1 MQIEQAQREMRTR
14 FAGGLYGQAVS
25 GVLWLGSAFLAQLQ
39 GPRPAILLLVLG
51 GFLIFPLTEALVR
64 LRGGAPLSRD
74 NALKQLGMQ
83 VAFVLPLSMP
93 LLLPVAQFKLSLFYP
108 AMMILLGAHYVPFVF
123 LYGMRLFAVL
133 AALLVGAGVVIAMLL
148 PQAAFAAG
156 AWYTGAVLLVCAAVG
171 GALSRREQRAAVT
184 PAYGA
189 GA

>member
-1 MQIEQAQREMRTR
+1 HSSARAWATPPRSRWWIVGCRHRSGRVRRRKRRGRAMQIEQAQREMRTR

-93 LLLPVAQFKLSLFYP
+93 LLLP
-108 AMMILLGAHYVPFVF
+108 
-123 LYGMRLFAVL
+123 
-133 AALLVGAGVVIAMLL
+133 
-148 PQAAFAAG
+148 
-156 AWYTGAVLLVCAAVG
+156 
-171 GALSRREQRAAVT
+171 
-184 PAYGA
+184 
-189 GA
+189 

>member
-93 LLLPVAQFKLSLFYP
+93 LLLPVAQFKLSLF
-108 AMMILLGAHYVPFVF
+108 

-148 PQAAFAAG
+148 PQAAFAVG

-171 GALSRREQRAAVT
+171 GALSRRDQRAAVT

>member
-1 MQIEQAQREMRTR
+1 MQIEQAQREMRSR

-25 GVLWLGSAFLAQLQ
+25 GVLWLVSASLAQWQ
-39 GPRPAILLLVLG
+39 GPKPAILALVLG
-51 GFLIFPLTEALVR
+51 GFLIFPLTEALAR
-64 LRGGAPLSRD
+64 LRGAAPLSPG
-74 NALKQLGMQ
+74 NALRGLGMQ

-133 AALLVGAGVVIAMLL
+133 AALLVGAGVSIAMLL
-148 PQAAFAAG
+148 PQAPFALGGWYAGVALLAFAAI
-156 AWYTGAVLLVCAAVG
+156 G
-171 GALSRREQRAAVT
+171 GALSHREQRATVA